1 MTSPVAVTDEPTA
14 WIHDRAHLWLPLL
27 QDLTTN
33 VPGWVVLKNSK
44 AAMRG
49 VGDIDS
55 FASRSD
61 FPEIEDRVRV
71 WSAEHGLRFV
81 TVCRHNW
88 RGPIIVAIREGDPY
102 LFSLD
107 VKVGRLLRGSM
118 LIDVD
123 DAHDF
128 QVMDDLG
135 YRRVREGAEGVMK
148 LLYNGMR
155 RGGSKNEAGFQQKGV
170 LEALQADPAGAMEA
184 SRLVGMAAPALRSGI
199 RAVLD
204 GGWSR
209 RDMAAVEAWCF
220 IRSAA
225 RPDYVIRQWHWRHS
239 EVPRCAISQ
248 LTARRMPDDVPGFLR
263 AVAETHASSDGP
275 VPAPAA

>member
-1 MTSPVAVTDEPTA
+1 MTSPAAIADEPTA
-14 WIHDRAHLWLPLL
+14 WITDRAHLWLPLL
-27 QDLTTN
+27 RDLTAN

-44 AAMRG
+44 AAMNG
-49 VGDIDS
+49 IGDIDS

-61 FPEIEDRVRV
+61 FPDIEDRVRV
-71 WSAEHGLRFV
+71 WSAENGLRFV

-88 RGPIIVAIREGDPY
+88 RGPIIVAIRDGDPY

-107 VKVGRLLRGSM
+107 VKIGRLFRGSM

-123 DAHDF
+123 DAQSF
-128 QVMDDLG
+128 AVMDDLG

-148 LLYNGMR
+148 LLYNGMY
-155 RGGSKNEAGFQQKGV
+155 RGGAKNEVDFEKKGV
-170 LEALQADPAGAMEA
+170 LAALQADPAGAMEA
-184 SRLVGMAAPALRSGI
+184 SRLVGMAAPALRSTI

-209 RDMAAVEAWCF
+209 RDIAAVEAWCF

-225 RPDYVIRQWHWRHS
+225 RPDYVIRQWHWRHM
-239 EVPRCAISQ
+239 EIPRCAISQ
-248 LTARRMPDDVPGFLR
+248 LKARRMPDDVDGFLR
-263 AVAETHASSDGP
+263 AVADTHAASDGP
-275 VPAPAA
+275 VAAPAA